1 MRYIYSIIG
10 AIILLILGTQSA
22 FAQKET
28 TITRTILGCTLGTS
42 TLDSVTIRLQELGAE
57 FEPTNPTTPRAAG
70 LLVTGGVTFA
80 SARPR
85 ILFIFIDK
93 KLALINII
101 FLTKDDADRI
111 NRNLS
116 LKYKNVGRYHYL
128 QRGRGE
134 PFRIQEPFY
143 CIPIHSQR
151 TIKRTSNTRPY
162 PMETR
167 LCYLKVQKLRAK
179 SCSLTAHNHFYPM
192 RVSFYGPIA
201 GEEGVIA
208 RLYDI

>member
-116 LKYKNVGRYHYL
+116 LKYKNWEDTTTYKEEGGAVQDPRT
-128 QRGRGE
+128 
-134 PFRIQEPFY
+134 FY

-167 LCYLKVQKLRAK
+167 LCYLKSAK
-179 SCSLTAHNHFYPM
+179 
-192 RVSFYGPIA
+192 IA
-201 GEEGVIA
+201 SEE
-208 RLYDI
+208 L

>member
-10 AIILLILGTQSA
+10 AIILLISGTQSA

-28 TITRTILGCTLGTS
+28 TITRTILGCTLGKS

-101 FLTKDDADRI
+101 FLSKDDADRI

-116 LKYKNVGRYHYL
+116 LKYKNWEDTTTY
-128 QRGRGE
+128 
-134 PFRIQEPFY
+134 
-143 CIPIHSQR
+143 
-151 TIKRTSNTRPY
+151 K
-162 PMETR
+162 
-167 LCYLKVQKLRAK
+167 
-179 SCSLTAHNHFYPM
+179 
-192 RVSFYGPIA
+192 
-201 GEEGVIA
+201 EEGGAVQDPRTFLLHTYTFAEDYKKDFQYSTLSYGDKTLLSKSAKIA
-208 RLYDI
+208 SEEL